1 MGLNGHYL
9 TQDWKR
15 VIFNL
20 ACIPF
25 DESHTGEHIHERL
38 VLEIVDWDIVTKVRF
53 VIKLAESE

>member
-9 TQDWKR
+9 TRDWKR

-38 VLEIVDWDIVTKVRF
+38 VLEIVDWDIVRKVRL
-53 VIKLAESE
+53 VI